1 MGFAPWNETC
11 ALSAVPLAM
20 SGANLFVLAA
30 LPFQRIVDRNKVMTL
45 AFLRPSPDD
54 YDTHQDYLINRLAAA
69 CSRYGFCHVELV
81 FDGGMAFSIQ
91 YGGVATLRQRT
102 LSNPNYELVPLS
114 VTGAEYRA
122 CLQFCSNLSQKGV
135 GFDSVGMY
143 CAPLRAGLCGLCACF
158 ERSSERAGKTFCSK
172 VIDEAM
178 QVAGVPEVDGLA
190 PSGATPSSLYAAV
203 RASERRVCD
212 SVRVSRPGGIQLPLP
227 SIVSSQSVAF

>member
-20 SGANLFVLAA
+20 SGANIFVLAA

-122 CLQFCSNLSQKGV
+122 CLQFCANVSQKGV
-135 GFDSVGMY
+135 RFDSLGMY
-143 CAPLRAGLCGLCACF
+143 CATFHPGGCL
-158 ERSSERAGKTFCSK
+158 EHPSEQTGSTFCSK
-172 VIDEAM
+172 IIVEAM
-178 QVAGVPEVDGLA
+178 RFGGVQEVEGLS
-190 PSGATPSSLYAAV
+190 PSAATPSRLYAAV
-203 RASERRVCD
+203 RSSERRVCD
-212 SVRVSRPGGIQLPLP
+212 SVRVSRPGGIQLTLP